1 MKDSISKTISAQY
14 KKNWTKKHLN
24 ESTST
29 SVLRLISTL
38 KGLREELKNHPQK
51 RKGDNVH
58 TTDINNNQNTTT
70 LNRDHRHHT
79 SDEHSDHNT
88 QQEVRPTD

>member
-58 TTDINNNQNTTT
+58 TTDINNQNTTT